1 MEKISVVLRILDNEN
16 RLLERADQKAIS
28 MLSIIGVFMVFFIV
42 YCRVIPINYFTI
54 FFISIYFLCALMA
67 IVNLILAMR
76 PRIRKDEHAAETIEG
91 ICEGEPAFFA
101 GICQF
106 PNVSAYKEG
115 LKDMMKD
122 DESIMNVYIRQIFSV
137 ARINAAKYKYVQRGI
152 LLGIV
157 ALAVELITIVYLFIY
172 HYSLGHYPSIE

>member
-1 MEKISVVLRILDNEN
+1 MDKLSTVLRILDNEN

-42 YCRVIPINYFTI
+42 YSRVIPINYFTI
-54 FFISIYFLCALMA
+54 IFIVTYFLCALIA
-67 IVNLILAMR
+67 IVNLIMAMR
-76 PRIRKDEHAAETIEG
+76 PRIRKDEQEADTINE
-91 ICEGEPAFFA
+91 ISDGEPAFFT

-106 PNVSAYKEG
+106 PNISAYKEC
-115 LKDMMKD
+115 LNAMMKD
-122 DESIMNVYIRQIFSV
+122 DESIMNIYIKQIFSV

-157 ALAVELITIVYLFIY
+157 ALAVELVTIVYLFIY
-172 HYSLGHYPSIE
+172 RYGLGHYPPIE